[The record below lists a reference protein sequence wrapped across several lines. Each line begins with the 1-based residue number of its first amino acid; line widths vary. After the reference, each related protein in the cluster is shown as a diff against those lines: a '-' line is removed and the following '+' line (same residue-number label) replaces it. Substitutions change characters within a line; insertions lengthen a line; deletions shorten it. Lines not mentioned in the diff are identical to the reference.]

1 MGFRTLTCPIAKKC
15 GGCEWLAVPYPIQ
28 LRRKREAVEELFRDY
43 LEDARHGATVDELRI
58 YGMDDPVAFRH
69 KAATPF
75 APGKRGFV
83 RSGFYARGTHRIVPC
98 SACLTEDPR
107 CRPILNAVAR
117 ISSELGI
124 RAYDEDKGTG
134 LLRHGVVRTGWKS
147 NEGLLTLVT
156 NGDSFPHAKELAKA
170 VAQKAKVRLSVVQNV
185 NQRRTNAILG
195 FKNKTLLGSG
205 VMHDRL
211 LDVEF
216 TVGPTSFY
224 QTNPEQTEVL
234 YSLAIAQSR
243 LDAGMRVLD
252 AYCGIG
258 TIGLCAAHQVEG
270 LEVVGV
276 ERVEGA
282 VADARRNAKANGLEQ
297 QARFVCADATSYM
310 IDAARAGRKF
320 DGVILDPPR
329 AGSTSEFLSALC
341 TLAPERVVYVSCN
354 PQTQRRDVDLLVRQ
368 GYELDALAVVDL
380 FPQTKHAET
389 VAVLSRKSASKS
401 FIPVSISPKDMGLSE
416 EKEQPTYANICDYV
430 QKTHGMKVSS
440 LYVAQMKAECGLET
454 QADRSGD
461 KKQPKCPPEKREAI
475 LDAFRH
481 FGLMGEDETEK

>member
-1 MGFRTLTCPIAKKC
+1 M
-15 GGCEWLAVPYPIQ
+15 
-28 LRRKREAVEELFRDY
+28 LFR
-43 LEDARHGATVDELRI
+43 
-58 YGMDDPVAFRH
+58 
-69 KAATPF
+69 
-75 APGKRGFV
+75 
-83 RSGFYARGTHRIVPC
+83 S
-98 SACLTEDPR
+98 
-107 CRPILNAVAR
+107 
-117 ISSELGI
+117 
-124 RAYDEDKGTG
+124 
-134 LLRHGVVRTGWKS
+134 
-147 NEGLLTLVT
+147 
-156 NGDSFPHAKELAKA
+156 
-170 VAQKAKVRLSVVQNV
+170 

-380 FPQTKHAET
+380 FPQTKHPRRLLFYLGNLHRS
-389 VAVLSRKSASKS
+389 LSFRFPSVRRTWGCLRRRSSRRTRTFVITFRKRTA
-401 FIPVSISPKDMGLSE
+401 
-416 EKEQPTYANICDYV
+416 
-430 QKTHGMKVSS
+430 
-440 LYVAQMKAECGLET
+440 
-454 QADRSGD
+454 
-461 KKQPKCPPEKREAI
+461 
-475 LDAFRH
+475 
-481 FGLMGEDETEK
+481 